1 VNVAHSILFVDQT
14 GKLGGAELCL
24 ADLAVH
30 LRERSAVLLFEP
42 GPFQRLLEEG
52 GVNTI
57 VVGERVGGPV
67 LPTNVSKKSK
77 AMAYVLA
84 FPAFLG
90 LLIRTLRVA
99 RAFDVLYANTAKA
112 LVITALVGRILRKPF
127 LFHLHDILSA
137 EHFNPFNRW
146 LLVTAANFAT
156 GIIANSE
163 ATAEAYRQAGGRN
176 RNLTVVPNGFL
187 IERFSSDSLTSETL
201 TSLRKAIGSEGK
213 PLVGMFGRI
222 TEWKGQRILIQA
234 LAKLPEVRAVIV
246 GDAIFTEE
254 DQEYKRGLANLA
266 EQLNVADRVHF
277 AGFQSDIL
285 PFLKAVDLV
294 VHCSVSPEPFGRV
307 IVEAQL
313 AGKPVIAT
321 RCGGPAE
328 IIEDGVSGILV
339 DPGDSGAL
347 VSAIGKLL
355 TNRRWAEM
363 LARSGR
369 DAAAQRFALE
379 RVLSD
384 WTTFIDKSV
393 SVATGTRLKTS
404 NTRRAGHAVSDCP

>member
-30 LRERSAVLLFEP
+30 LRGRSAVLLFEP

-127 LFHLHDILSA
+127 LFHLHEILSA

-163 ATAEAYRQAGGRN
+163 ATAEAYRKAGGRN
-176 RNLTVVPNGFL
+176 RNLTVVPN
-187 IERFSSDSLTSETL
+187 
-201 TSLRKAIGSEGK
+201 
-213 PLVGMFGRI
+213 
-222 TEWKGQRILIQA
+222 
-234 LAKLPEVRAVIV
+234 
-246 GDAIFTEE
+246 
-254 DQEYKRGLANLA
+254 
-266 EQLNVADRVHF
+266 
-277 AGFQSDIL
+277 
-285 PFLKAVDLV
+285 
-294 VHCSVSPEPFGRV
+294 
-307 IVEAQL
+307 
-313 AGKPVIAT
+313 
-321 RCGGPAE
+321 
-328 IIEDGVSGILV
+328 
-339 DPGDSGAL
+339 
-347 VSAIGKLL
+347 
-355 TNRRWAEM
+355 
-363 LARSGR
+363 
-369 DAAAQRFALE
+369 
-379 RVLSD
+379 
-384 WTTFIDKSV
+384 
-393 SVATGTRLKTS
+393 
-404 NTRRAGHAVSDCP
+404 